1 MVPAEIRHQVINN
14 LHFFLI
20 KRISTAMGRPIRAA
34 KGQPE
39 EGRYKIEVKTT
50 INHTKEGRECGTEY
64 CKLVLLVEPGAD
76 REEGE
81 VHGGGGGQEGCA
93 GDEHARTEHQQS

>member
-1 MVPAEIRHQVINN
+1 
-14 LHFFLI
+14 
-20 KRISTAMGRPIRAA
+20 MGRPIRAA

-39 EGRYKIEVKTT
+39 EGRYKIKVKTT

-93 GDEHARTEHQQS
+93 GDKHARTEHQQS